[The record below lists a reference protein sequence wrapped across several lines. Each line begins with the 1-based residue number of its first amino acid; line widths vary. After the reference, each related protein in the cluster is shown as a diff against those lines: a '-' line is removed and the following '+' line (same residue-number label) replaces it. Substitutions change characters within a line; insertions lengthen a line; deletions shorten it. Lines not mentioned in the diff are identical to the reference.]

1 MNYNQVKNPKKSI
14 SLFTEAQTGRGRL
27 NTHFLFINLILRSYT
42 EAGNDIDSEEHFI
55 NALKFRGVTA
65 DTTDILPD
73 CSMLPKA
80 ALKRKFQSK
89 FVKTRDIHDIFWNTS
104 DAIIQASSG
113 ISLPESVIK

>member
-1 MNYNQVKNPKKSI
+1 MAYFDCLV
-14 SLFTEAQTGRGRL
+14 FGRL
-27 NTHFLFINLILRSYT
+27 YISPALIIINLILRSYT
-42 EAGNDIDSEEHFI
+42 EAGNNIDSEEHFI

>member
-1 MNYNQVKNPKKSI
+1 MAYFDCLV
-14 SLFTEAQTGRGRL
+14 FGRL
-27 NTHFLFINLILRSYT
+27 YISPALIIINLILRSYT